1 MKDVVV
7 NGVYRHFK
15 GNIIKVIS
23 LATNTE
29 NLEPMVV
36 YKHINDDNIWVR
48 PKNMFLSKVDKN
60 KYPNTEQE
68 YRFELVK

>member
-23 LATNTE
+23 LTTNTE

>member
-36 YKHINDDNIWVR
+36 YKHINDDNKWVR